1 VPASEDLFSRRL
13 ISYVVFDMRLLKI
26 IVGILLVTAFC
37 VFASLAMETKVYTLA
52 ERNLSLNGNLGFEVA
67 AKTVENNTGGSF
79 IEDLTITNAQTKGM
93 ALVQIMT
100 VYDPTLKA
108 LGSDMISQLW
118 MQGALESAATDGANV
133 TGNWTATSNMG
144 EDVAVT
150 SVKVIEPKLNAM
162 GGTVE
167 IANWMIDDDIYAG
180 IMSFFDKNT
189 TKKIIENLEIN

>member
-1 VPASEDLFSRRL
+1 MPASEDLFSCRL
-13 ISYVVFDMRLLKI
+13 VSYMVFDMRLLKI
-26 IVGILLVTAFC
+26 IVGVLLVTAFC

-52 ERNLSLNGNLGFEVA
+52 ERNLSLDGNLGFEVA

-133 TGNWTATSNMG
+133 TGNWTATSHLG
-144 EDVAVT
+144 ENVTIT
-150 SVKVIEPKLNAM
+150 SVKVIQPKLKAM
-162 GGTVE
+162 GSMVE
-167 IANWMIDDDIYAG
+167 IANWKINEDMYAG

-189 TKKIIENLEIN
+189 TKKMVESLEIR